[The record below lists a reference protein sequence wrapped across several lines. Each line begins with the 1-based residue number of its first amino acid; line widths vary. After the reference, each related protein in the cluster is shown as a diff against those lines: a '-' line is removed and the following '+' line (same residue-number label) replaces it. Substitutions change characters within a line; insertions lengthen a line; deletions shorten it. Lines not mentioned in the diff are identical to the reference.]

1 MSNFL
6 NRVPSLASDY
16 SGACSV
22 LFPLPSLN
30 LLYSPGGCSSAV
42 IECDEI
48 RDLRQTLFFSS
59 KLGEMEAVM
68 GAEEEFLFHAETLW
82 EKNRQAELIAI
93 MGTPVP
99 ALTGVDIGAMA
110 DMLSRRT
117 GLTVLA
123 LPTEG
128 FETYYSGVYYTLLT
142 LGKHFLERREKKDN
156 QVNILGYTP
165 LSLGKETHLTELIDE
180 LEECGLKI
188 NCSPV
193 GKIDLETFQKMSS
206 AALNLVVAH
215 EGVGLAQYMEKEYSI
230 PYVMHVPVG
239 LWGRQRLFQ
248 VLAEIVDIPMTDV
261 SKQCYFPTNKA
272 VQSGQRA
279 VVIGE
284 PLFASCMASCL
295 HNDFGLEYVEAT
307 SLIKMD
313 RRMKKVYQETVLS
326 DVHLF
331 DDEEALAQWID
342 RIQPDIIVGD
352 PLYQRLFSGGS
363 THFVPIP
370 LVGLSGP
377 LYAAAQYEFIG
388 KRGYDYLASFIGV

>member
-1 MSNFL
+1 MSRFL
-6 NRVPSLASDY
+6 NRLPSLASDY

-22 LFPLPSLN
+22 LFALPSLN

-68 GAEEEFLFHAETLW
+68 GAEEEFLF
-82 EKNRQAELIAI
+82 QAERLWAQNQQAEFMAI

-110 DMLSRRT
+110 DRLCKRT

-128 FETYYSGVYYTLLT
+128 FETYYSGVYHTLLT
-142 LGKHFLERREKKDN
+142 LGKRFLERREKKIN
-156 QVNILGYTP
+156 QVNIIGYTP
-165 LSLGKETHLTELIDE
+165 LSLGKETHLTGLIDE
-180 LEECGLKI
+180 LEEFGLII

-193 GKIDLETFQKMSS
+193 EKIDMETFKSMSS
-206 AALNLVVAH
+206 AALNLVVSH
-215 EGVGLAQYMEKEYSI
+215 EGVGFAQYMQKEYEM
-230 PYVMHVPVG
+230 PYVMNVPVG
-239 LWGRQRLFQ
+239 LWGMQQLFKD
-248 VLAEIVDIPMTDV
+248 LAEIIDIPLGYA
-261 SKQCYFPTNKA
+261 SKHRYAPTSKA
-272 VQSGQRA
+272 KSGQRA

-295 HNDFGLEYVEAT
+295 RNDFGLDYVKPT
-307 SLIKMD
+307 SLMKMD
-313 RRMKKVYQETVLS
+313 RRMKKVYLEKALS

-331 DDEEALAQWID
+331 EGEEALAEWLN

-352 PLYQRLFSGGS
+352 PLYQSLLGKGS
-363 THFVPIP
+363 VRYVPIP
-370 LVGLSGP
+370 HVGLSGP
-377 LYAAAQYEFIG
+377 MYSGEDYAFIG
-388 KRGYDYLASFIGV
+388 RSGYDYLASFIGL